1 MRRISTLFA
10 SFCLFV
16 ITNSSFAQT
25 TTGTMSTTPSTPT
38 PGFGPVMS
46 VSLAN
51 GFDGR
56 NMANNAPTTI
66 ITDFPKGQTTQL
78 TSPAFHYT
86 TPTSTIYF
94 KYNFSMASNATTTTT
109 PIVSILFGGQTYS
122 FTASQV
128 VFSNNGGDYY
138 FTITPS
144 VQLPANTDFVLKL
157 TMTIANND
165 KAISALNFMTNAILS
180 GSNAPLPLPVKL
192 VNFSGSVNK
201 NRTQLQWMVAEN
213 ETARNFEI
221 QRSTNGIDFTTAGT
235 VSASTKSGDENYSFT
250 ENISAERVMYRLKMY
265 DNNYKAE
272 YSKILVFN
280 SSLSTQKSLQ
290 VITNPVREK
299 LIISF
304 TNDMKE
310 AAQVTIYDHTGRTI
324 QKQSLNVNAGVNTT
338 TVALNG
344 NYTNGM
350 YIVELATQSTRL
362 SQKVMYSNQ

>member
-1 MRRISTLFA
+1 MKRISTLFA

-25 TTGTMSTTPSTPT
+25 TTGTMSTTPTAPT

-46 VSLAN
+46 VTTAN
-51 GFDGR
+51 GFTSI
-56 NMANNAPTTI
+56 NTANNAPTTLV
-66 ITDFPKGQTTQL
+66 DAFPKGQTTVL

-86 TPTSTIYF
+86 APTTTIYF
-94 KYNFSMASNATTTTT
+94 KYNFTLANNSTTT
-109 PIVSILFGGQTYS
+109 PVVSVVFGGQTYS
-122 FTASQV
+122 FTAASTT
-128 VFSNNGGDYY
+128 FSGSTDYY

-144 VQLPANTDFVLKL
+144 TPLPANTDFVIKL
-157 TMTIANND
+157 QMNILMSD
-165 KAISALNFMTNAILS
+165 KAITAGSFMTNAILS
-180 GSNAPLPLPVKL
+180 GSSASLPLPVKL
-192 VNFSGSVNK
+192 VSFNGSVNK

-213 ETARNFEI
+213 ETARNFEV
-221 QRSTNGIDFTTAGT
+221 QRSTNGIDFVTAGT
-235 VSASTKSGDENYSFT
+235 VTASTKSGDAQYSFT

-272 YSKILVFN
+272 YSKILLFN

-304 TNDMKE
+304 NNDANE

-324 QKQSLNVNAGVNTT
+324 QKQTLNASTGVNTA

-350 YIVELATQSTRL
+350 YIVELATKTSRL
-362 SQKVMYSNQ
+362 SQKIMYSNQ

>member
-1 MRRISTLFA
+1 MKRISTLFA

-25 TTGTMSTTPSTPT
+25 TTGTMSTTPTAPT

-46 VSLAN
+46 VTIAN
-51 GFDGR
+51 GFTSI
-56 NMANNAPTTI
+56 NTANNAPTTLV
-66 ITDFPKGQTTQL
+66 DAFPKGQTTVL

-86 TPTSTIYF
+86 APTTTIYF
-94 KYNFSMASNATTTTT
+94 KYNFTLANTSTTT
-109 PIVSILFGGQTYS
+109 PVVSVVFGGQTYS
-122 FTASQV
+122 FTAASTT
-128 VFSNNGGDYY
+128 FAGSTDYY

-144 VQLPANTDFVLKL
+144 TPLPANTDFIIKL
-157 TMTIANND
+157 QMNILMSD
-165 KAISALNFMTNAILS
+165 KAITAGSFMTNGILS
-180 GSNAPLPLPVKL
+180 GSAASLPLPVKL
-192 VNFSGSVNK
+192 VSFNGSVNK

-221 QRSTNGIDFTTAGT
+221 QRSTNGIDFVTAGT
-235 VSASTKSGDENYSFT
+235 VSASTKSGDAQYNFT

-304 TNDMKE
+304 NNDANE

-324 QKQSLNVNAGVNTT
+324 QKQTLNASAGVNTT

-350 YIVELATQSTRL
+350 YIVELATKTSRL
-362 SQKVMYSNQ
+362 SQKIMYSNQ

>member
-10 SFCLFV
+10 SLCLFV

-25 TTGTMSTTPSTPT
+25 TTGTMSTTPSLPT

-46 VSLAN
+46 VTTAN
-51 GFDGR
+51 GFTSI
-56 NMANNAPTTI
+56 NPANNAPTTLV
-66 ITDFPKGQTTQL
+66 DAFPKGQTTVL

-86 TPTSTIYF
+86 APTTTIYF
-94 KYNFSMASNATTTTT
+94 KYNFSLATNASTTTS
-109 PIVSILFGGQTYS
+109 PVVSIVFGGQTYS
-122 FTASQV
+122 FTVPTTTFA
-128 VFSNNGGDYY
+128 GTTDYY

-144 VQLPANTDFVLKL
+144 TPLPANTDFVVKIQ
-157 TMTIANND
+157 MNVSMSD
-165 KAISALNFMTNAILS
+165 KAITASSFMTNAILS
-180 GSNAPLPLPVKL
+180 GSAAPLPLPVKL

-201 NRTQLQWMVAEN
+201 SRTQLQWMVAEN

-221 QRSTNGIDFTTAGT
+221 QRSTNGIDFATAGNVT
-235 VSASTKSGDENYSFT
+235 ASTKTGDAQYTFSENV
-250 ENISAERVMYRLKMY
+250 SAERVMYRLKMF

-290 VITNPVREK
+290 VITNPIKEK

-304 TNDMKE
+304 NNDVNE

-324 QKQSLNVNAGVNTT
+324 QKQTLNVAAGVNTT

-350 YIVELATQSTRL
+350 YIVELATKSTRL